1 MIDAKA
7 LTADA
12 RRLVLEVEDDLRD
25 VLARTPE
32 LSESWH
38 EEHRRAL
45 RGSRTSADFASW
57 RDDHLTQVA
66 VSWVLTTVF
75 VRFLEDNDLV
85 EPRWILGSG
94 DRAGEALDAERA
106 YFRKH
111 PLDTATHW
119 LCSAIDYL
127 QELPATAQLVDEH
140 APLRQVPIS
149 GRMAER
155 ILAFWR
161 ARDDDGA
168 LLRDFHDPQ
177 LGTRFLGDLYQD
189 LSEHAKD
196 TYALLQ
202 TPEFVEEFILEQTMD
217 PALAER
223 PLDGFRLIDPTCGSG
238 HFLLGAFARL
248 IDRWQKQAPVA
259 NPRDHVTKALESVV
273 GVDIN
278 AFAVAIARFRLLLA
292 ALAVLEETSLEKAP
306 KLEAR
311 VYTGDSLLP
320 WGTGEQTLLGS
331 AAGADEDFAAE
342 PSEDWEKLHQALRV
356 GQYDA
361 VVGNPPY
368 ILVKD
373 KARNTRYR
381 KLYKTPHRKYQL
393 TVPFM
398 ERFFNLAKPALGDQP
413 AGWTGQIT
421 SNAFMKREFGTKL
434 IEEYLPTKDLQLVVD
449 TSGAYVPGHGTPT
462 VIIVGRNQKQQSSTV
477 RAVLGT
483 RGEPGQ
489 PKDPAQGLVWR
500 SIADHIDDVGFENE
514 FVTVTDVDRS
524 SFETHPWS
532 LTGGAAPRVA
542 AMIDSSSS
550 TVLKSR
556 SFRIGVFGIMGSD
569 DAMMLERGA
578 PQRLGVED
586 SAVAELVIGEDVR
599 DFVSRRSTPTWFP
612 YDSGHHRQE
621 LVDYPQ
627 WSQILWPTR
636 TELENR
642 ATFSGETYRAAG
654 RPFHEWHQLPVD
666 EGASGFTLTFAFVAT
681 HNHFVLDRG
690 GKVFNRSAPVI
701 KLPEGAS
708 EDEHLHLLGVLNSST
723 ALFWLKQNSY
733 PKGGDPMGDEGARV
747 SQQPWS
753 DRYEFTGTT
762 LQDFPIVDA
771 DFTAHGRTLDS
782 LASEHAAAQP
792 SSVLDNA
799 LPSAELFSD
808 AHSRS
813 ASLRSRM
820 IAAQEELDW
829 YAYRAYGITG
839 EDLTYRGA
847 APEVALGERAFEI
860 ALARRVAAGKEDT
873 AWFSR
878 HRSTPVT
885 EIPSHWPEDYR
896 ALVQRR
902 LDLIESDRMLNLLE
916 RPEYKRRWAEDP
928 WETKV
933 DRALRT
939 WLLDKLE
946 EKRLWFDKQGR
957 PVTRS
962 VAQLADVVGRDEELR
977 GVVELWRGSAT
988 VDLVKAL
995 TDLLTPEVVPY
1006 LAAWRLKPKSM
1017 DKFRAWQ
1024 HTWQLQRREDAGE
1037 KNLDIPVPPKYAAA
1051 DWRKSSYMAHRG
1063 KLDVPKE
1070 RFIHY
1075 PQAGLASD
1083 GTLQLGWAGWNH
1095 FQQYLALAAL
1105 MDEMVADGASD
1116 DALVPLIAGLGELLF
1131 WVEQWHDEIDPMFDV
1146 NAAEFARVEYDQRRT
1161 QVGASETDLLDWR
1174 PPAATRGRKAKR

>member
-106 YFRKH
+106 YFREH
-111 PLDTATHW
+111 PLHTATHW
-119 LCSAIDYL
+119 LRSAIDYL
-127 QELPATAQLVDEH
+127 KKLPATAQLVDEH

-189 LSEHAKD
+189 LSEHAKE

-202 TPEFVEEFILEQTMD
+202 TPEFVEEFILDQTMD

-306 KLEAR
+306 KLEVR

-381 KLYKTPHRKYQL
+381 KLYQTPHRKYQL

-398 ERFFNLAKPALGDQP
+398 ERFFNLAKHASGDQP

-500 SIADHIDDVGFENE
+500 SIADHIDDMGFENE
-514 FVTVTDVDRS
+514 FVTVTDIACGALES
-524 SFETHPWS
+524 HPWS
-532 LTGGAAPRVA
+532 LVGGAAPAVSNIIDEASNAMLRSQIESIGFGVITGEDGAFVLGERVPARVA
-542 AMIDSSSS
+542 
-550 TVLKSR
+550 
-556 SFRIGVFGIMGSD
+556 IGDVPARPF
-569 DAMMLERGA
+569 
-578 PQRLGVED
+578 VE
-586 SAVAELVIGEDVR
+586 GENVR
-599 DFVSRRSTPTWFP
+599 DFSYGAAQWAAYP
-612 YDSGHHRQE
+612 SGIAGDESVICQLGGLRKHF
-621 LVDYPQ
+621 
-627 WSQILWPTR
+627 WP
-636 TELENR
+636 NK
-642 ATFSGETYRAAG
+642 
-654 RPFHEWHQLPVD
+654 
-666 EGASGFTLTFAFVAT
+666 FTLARNLAFGKTKAEMGKRWFDFILPNPGRLEASRLITFAFVAT

-723 ALFWLKQNSY
+723 ALFWLKLNSHN
-733 PKGGDPMGDEGARV
+733 KGGPGGGSSKDEKWR
-747 SQQPWS
+747 
-753 DRYEFTGTT
+753 DFYEFTGTT
-762 LQDFPIVDA
+762 LQDFPLVDA
-771 DFTAHGRTLDS
+771 DFTVFGRALDQ
-782 LASEHAAAQP
+782 LATRRAAAQP
-792 SSVLDNA
+792 SAVLNGAFPTATLLSTAADS
-799 LPSAELFSD
+799 SA
-808 AHSRS
+808 AIRGQMV
-813 ASLRSRM
+813 A
-820 IAAQEELDW
+820 IQEELDW
-829 YAYRAYGITG
+829 FAYGAYGLT
-839 EDLTYRGA
+839 EQALTYPGTP
-847 APEVALGERAFEI
+847 PEVQLGERAFEI
-860 ALARRVAAGKEDT
+860 AFARDVESGNTKTRWFDDT
-873 AWFSR
+873 GAQFTR
-878 HRSTPVT
+878 D
-885 EIPSHWPEDYR
+885 IPDHWPADYR
-896 ALVQRR
+896 ELVRKR
-902 LDLIESDRMLNLLE
+902 LDLITSSREISLLE
-916 RPEYKRRWAEDP
+916 TPNHKRPWFEDP

-988 VDLVKAL
+988 VDLIKAL
-995 TDLLTPEVVPY
+995 TELLTLEVVPY

-1083 GTLQLGWAGWNH
+1083 GTLQLGWAGWDH
-1095 FQQYLALAAL
+1095 FQQYLALATL

-1131 WVEQWHDEIDPMFDV
+1131 WVEQWHDEVDPAFGI
-1146 NAAEFARVEYDQRRT
+1146 NAADFARTDYDQRRT

>member
-45 RGSRTSADFASW
+45 RGNRTSADFASW

-106 YFRKH
+106 YFREH

-119 LCSAIDYL
+119 LYSAIDYL
-127 QELPATAQLVDEH
+127 QNLPATAQLVDEH

-161 ARDDDGA
+161 ARDDNGA

-189 LSEHAKD
+189 LSEHAKE

-202 TPEFVEEFILEQTMD
+202 TPEFVEEFILDQTMD

-320 WGTGEQTLLGS
+320 WGTGEQTLLGEEVEFDGQFE
-331 AAGADEDFAAE
+331 AH
-342 PSEDWEKLHQALRV
+342 PSEDRERLNEALRV

-368 ILVKD
+368 IVVADEKLR
-373 KARNTRYR
+373 ATYR
-381 KLYKTPHRKYQL
+381 SLYPSAFKQFAL

-398 ERFFNLAKPALGDQP
+398 ERFFALAKRQEGDRP
-413 AGWTGQIT
+413 SGWTGQIT
-421 SNAFMKREFGTKL
+421 SNSFMKREFGTKV
-434 IEEYLPTKDLQLVVD
+434 IEEYVSTKDLQLVVD
-449 TSGAYVPGHGTPT
+449 TSGAYIPGHGTPT
-462 VIIVGRNQKQQSSTV
+462 VIVVGRNRRQQRSTV
-477 RAVLGT
+477 RTVLGI

-489 PKDPAQGLVWR
+489 PKDPRQGVVWR
-500 SIADHIDDVGFENE
+500 SISDHLGDEGFENE
-514 FVTVTDVDRS
+514 YVTVLDVQKSIFSR
-524 SFETHPWS
+524 HPWS
-532 LTGGAAPRVA
+532 LQGGSAGDLSRR
-542 AMIDSSSS
+542 IDHSK
-550 TVLKSR
+550 THDLKSIVDR
-556 SFRIGVFGIMGSD
+556 SIGRSIRSGSD
-569 DAMMLERGA
+569 DAFFRPERWSSREALKGLLKPVLE
-578 PQRLGVED
+578 
-586 SAVAELVIGEDVR
+586 GEQVR
-599 DFVSRRSTPTWFP
+599 DYGELAGSAIFYP
-612 YDSGHHRQE
+612 YVDGRPEKGE
-621 LVDYPQ
+621 L
-627 WSQILWPTR
+627 SQLLWPMKR
-636 TELENR
+636 VLAKR
-642 ATFSGETYRAAG
+642 GTFEGDMGDAG
-654 RPFHEWHQLPVD
+654 RVWWEYMQHTQSAYVTPL
-666 EGASGFTLTFAFVAT
+666 SITFAFVAT

-723 ALFWLKQNSY
+723 ALFWLKQNSHN
-733 PKGGDPMGDEGARV
+733 KNTGTGGGGMVD
-747 SQQPWS
+747 QPWS
-753 DRYEFTGTT
+753 WMYEFTGTT
-762 LQDFPIVDA
+762 LQDFPLVDA
-771 DFTAHGRTLDS
+771 DFTVHGRTLDS

-792 SSVLDNA
+792 SSVLEGA
-799 LPSAELFSD
+799 VPSAELFSD
-808 AHSRS
+808 AHSR
-813 ASLRSRM
+813 ATSLRARM

-860 ALARRVAAGKEDT
+860 ALARRVAAGTENT
-873 AWFSR
+873 AWFQY
-878 HRSTPVT
+878 HRSTPIT
-885 EIPSHWPEDYR
+885 EIPQHWPEDYR

-916 RPEYKRRWAEDP
+916 RPEYKRRWLEDP
-928 WETKV
+928 WSKMV
-933 DRALRT
+933 DAALRT

-1024 HTWQLQRREDAGE
+1024 DTWQLQRREDAGE

-1070 RFIHY
+1070 RLIHY

-1083 GTLQLGWAGWNH
+1083 GTLQLGWAGWDH
-1095 FQQYLALAAL
+1095 FQQYLALATL

-1131 WVEQWHDEIDPMFDV
+1131 WVEQWHDEVDPAFGI
-1146 NAAEFARVEYDQRRT
+1146 NAADFARTDYDQRRT

>member
-32 LSESWH
+32 LSESWQ

-45 RGSRTSADFASW
+45 RGNRTSADFASW

-85 EPRWILGSG
+85 EARWILGSG

-106 YFRKH
+106 YFREH

-119 LCSAIDYL
+119 LRSAIDYL
-127 QELPATAQLVDEH
+127 RKLPATAQLVDEH

-189 LSEHAKD
+189 LSEHAKE

-238 HFLLGAFARL
+238 HFLLGAFTRL

-342 PSEDWEKLHQALRV
+342 PSEDWEKLHLALRV

-514 FVTVTDVDRS
+514 FISRVELESQQLCV
-524 SFETHPWS
+524 HPWS
-532 LTGGAAPRVA
+532 LTGGAAPEIAERIDATAAERV
-542 AMIDSSSS
+542 
-550 TVLKSR
+550 LSR
-556 SFRIGVFGIMGSD
+556 LRVDIGMTDLTGED
-569 DAMMLERGA
+569 DAFIVPRVMRRG
-578 PQRLGVED
+578 PGGMRVGIVLGDE
-586 SAVAELVIGEDVR
+586 VR
-599 DFVSRRSTPTWFP
+599 DFSDEHDNDVFLPHVPGGSSIDESVESIRWFWPNKRVLRSRLYFGQTPAQRGLRWFDHAMFFSRRHETPL
-612 YDSGHHRQE
+612 S
-621 LVDYPQ
+621 
-627 WSQILWPTR
+627 
-636 TELENR
+636 
-642 ATFSGETYRAAG
+642 
-654 RPFHEWHQLPVD
+654 
-666 EGASGFTLTFAFVAT
+666 LTFAFVAT

-690 GKVFNRSAPVI
+690 GKVFKQSAPVI

-762 LQDFPIVDA
+762 LQDFPLVDA
-771 DFTAHGRTLDS
+771 DFTAHGRALDS

-792 SSVLDNA
+792 SSVLDSA
-799 LPSAELFSD
+799 LPSTELLSD
-808 AHSRS
+808 AHSR
-813 ASLRSRM
+813 ATSLRARM

-839 EDLTYRGA
+839 EDLTYRGT

-860 ALARRVAAGKEDT
+860 ALARRVSAGTEDT

-933 DRALRT
+933 DRVLRT

-946 EKRLWFDKQGR
+946 AKRLWFDRQGR

-1037 KNLDIPVPPKYAAA
+1037 KNLDIAVPPKYAAA

-1083 GTLQLGWAGWNH
+1083 GTLQLGWAGWDH
-1095 FQQYLALAAL
+1095 FQQYLALATL

-1131 WVEQWHDEIDPMFDV
+1131 WVEQWHDEVDPAFGI
-1146 NAAEFARVEYDQRRT
+1146 NAADFARTDYDQRRT

>member
-25 VLARTPE
+25 VLARTRE

-45 RGSRTSADFASW
+45 RGNRTSADFASW

-106 YFRKH
+106 YFREH

-119 LCSAIDYL
+119 LRSAIDYL
-127 QELPATAQLVDEH
+127 KKLPATAQLVDEH

-189 LSEHAKD
+189 LSEHAKA

-217 PALAER
+217 PALEER

-278 AFAVAIARFRLLLA
+278 AFAVAIARFRLMLA

-342 PSEDWEKLHQALRV
+342 PSEDWEKLHQALRT

-368 ILVKD
+368 ISVKD
-373 KARNTRYR
+373 KALRDRYR
-381 KLYKTPHRKYQL
+381 DLYRSVSGKYQL

-398 ERFFNLAKPALGDQP
+398 ERFFSLAKPASGDRP

-434 IEEYLPTKDLQLVVD
+434 IEEYLPTKDLQLVAD

-500 SIADHIDDVGFENE
+500 SIAENVHDTDFENE
-514 FVTVTDVDRS
+514 FVSITCMEARK
-524 SFETHPWS
+524 FAFHPWS
-532 LTGGAAPRVA
+532 LVGGSAPRVSESIGSA
-542 AMIDSSSS
+542 S
-550 TVLKSR
+550 TGKLAQKIVGGIGPA
-556 SFRIGVFGIMGSD
+556 SFAGFD
-569 DAMMLERGA
+569 DAFFSNQRELQRTVERPDLRKELVLGDIVRDYDAQSDSWALVPFQGDGA
-578 PQRLGVED
+578 LVPLDYGSKWGARLWRTRAVQR
-586 SAVAELVIGEDVR
+586 SAVLFGGKTLEESGVGWWSWTRWVQAKY
-599 DFVSRRSTPTWFP
+599 STPLT
-612 YDSGHHRQE
+612 
-621 LVDYPQ
+621 
-627 WSQILWPTR
+627 I
-636 TELENR
+636 
-642 ATFSGETYRAAG
+642 
-654 RPFHEWHQLPVD
+654 
-666 EGASGFTLTFAFVAT
+666 TFAFVAT

-690 GKVFNRSAPVI
+690 GKVFKQSAPVI

-723 ALFWLKQNSY
+723 ALFWLKQNSHN
-733 PKGGDPMGDEGARV
+733 KNTGTGGGGMVD
-747 SQQPWS
+747 QPWS
-753 DRYEFTGTT
+753 WMYEFTGTT
-762 LQDFPIVDA
+762 LQDFPLVDA

-792 SSVLDNA
+792 SSVLEGA
-799 LPSAELFSD
+799 VPSTELFSD
-808 AHSRS
+808 AHSRA
-813 ASLRSRM
+813 ASLRARM

-829 YAYRAYGITG
+829 YAYRAYGITDQ
-839 EDLTYRGA
+839 DLTCRGTV
-847 APEVALGERAFEI
+847 PEVALGERAFEI
-860 ALARRVAAGKEDT
+860 ALARRVAAGTEDT
-873 AWFSR
+873 AWFQY
-878 HRSTPVT
+878 HGSTPVT
-885 EIPSHWPEDYR
+885 DIPQHWPEDYR

-916 RPEYKRRWAEDP
+916 RPEYKRRWLEDP
-928 WETKV
+928 WSKKV
-933 DRALRT
+933 DAALRT

-946 EKRLWFDKQGR
+946 EKRLWFDRQGR

-1037 KNLDIPVPPKYAAA
+1037 KNLDIPVPPKYASA

-1083 GTLQLGWAGWNH
+1083 GTLQLGWAGWDH

-1105 MDEMVADGASD
+1105 IDEMVADGASD

-1131 WVEQWHDEIDPMFDV
+1131 WVEQWHDEVDPAFGI
-1146 NAAEFARVEYDQRRT
+1146 NAADFARTDYDQRRT

>member
-106 YFRKH
+106 YFREH

-119 LCSAIDYL
+119 LRSAIDYL
-127 QELPATAQLVDEH
+127 KKLPATAQLVDEH

-189 LSEHAKD
+189 LSEHAKE

-202 TPEFVEEFILEQTMD
+202 TPEFVEEFILDQTMD

-368 ILVKD
+368 ITVKD
-373 KARNTRYR
+373 AAASKMYR
-381 KLYKTPHRKYQL
+381 SLYKTTHRQYQL

-398 ERFFNLAKPALGDQP
+398 ERFFALAKPRSGDQP

-434 IEEYLPTKDLQLVVD
+434 IEEFLPTKDLRLIVD
-449 TSGAYVPGHGTPT
+449 TSGAYIPGHGTPT
-462 VIIVGRNQKQQSSTV
+462 LILIGKNQSQRDDTV
-477 RAVLGT
+477 KAVLGT

-489 PKDPAQGLVWR
+489 PTDPSQGLVWR
-500 SIADHIDDVGFENE
+500 SIADNIDSVSFENG
-514 FVTVTDVDRS
+514 FVSIVEPSVS
-524 SFETHPWS
+524 SFASHPWS
-532 LTGGAAPRVA
+532 LQGGASPA
-542 AMIDSSSS
+542 ALGAVEGASKARLGKSVTEIGL
-550 TVLKSR
+550 TLKSGQDASYFAQSSYFVTR
-556 SFRIGVFGIMGSD
+556 NIID
-569 DAMMLERGA
+569 DSIRVVL
-578 PQRLGVED
+578 
-586 SAVAELVIGEDVR
+586 GEDVR
-599 DFVSRRSTPTWFP
+599 DYGLDQTLESFFP
-612 YDSGHHRQE
+612 YGPDGKPRAMSGGAMNE
-621 LVDYPQ
+621 L
-627 WSQILWPTR
+627 WRTRRHLETQIDFQKTKEQRGLAWFEPSMFFSSRFATR
-636 TELENR
+636 LSI
-642 ATFSGETYRAAG
+642 A
-654 RPFHEWHQLPVD
+654 
-666 EGASGFTLTFAFVAT
+666 FAFVAT

-690 GKVFNRSAPVI
+690 GKVFKQSAPVI

-723 ALFWLKQNSY
+723 ALFWLKQNSHNKSSAAA
-733 PKGGDPMGDEGARV
+733 PSGMID
-747 SQQPWS
+747 QPWS
-753 DRYEFTGTT
+753 WNYEFTGTT
-762 LQDFPIVDA
+762 LQDFPLVDA

-792 SSVLDNA
+792 SSVLEGA
-799 LPSAELFSD
+799 VPSTDLFSD
-808 AHSRS
+808 AHSR
-813 ASLRSRM
+813 ATSLRARM

-839 EDLTYRGA
+839 EDLTYQGT

-860 ALARRVAAGKEDT
+860 ALARRVAAGTEDT

-896 ALVQRR
+896 ALMQHR

-928 WETKV
+928 WEAKV

-995 TDLLTPEVVPY
+995 TDLFTPEAVPY

-1024 HTWQLQRREDAGE
+1024 HTWQLQRRADAGE

-1095 FQQYLALAAL
+1095 FQQYLALATL

-1131 WVEQWHDEIDPMFDV
+1131 WVEQWHDEVDPAFGI
-1146 NAAEFARVEYDQRRT
+1146 NAADFARTDYDQRRT
-1161 QVGASETDLLDWR
+1161 QVGASETDLLDWG